1 MQMTEHSSSTET
13 RHHPLVLMA
22 ALVIIIMGLKEAA
35 AILTPFLLA
44 LFISVAV
51 APLNSWLQSR
61 RVPAGL
67 AVFLVIALIFGAL
80 GLVGLLLGGTIAQFS
95 ESLPFYQSR
104 LNNLSIDFVNWLRAK
119 GVAIPADSPLSEITP
134 GTVMMLVGNLFTQ
147 LAAFLADGLLILLT
161 IIFILLESA
170 EFPEKMK
177 SVLKDPAES
186 IPRFETFRA
195 SVQRY
200 VALKTVISIATGI
213 LIWIWMMVL
222 GIDYAPLWGFLA
234 FLLNYIPNIGSILA
248 AIPAVLLALIQ
259 LGPGSAAAGL
269 AGYLVVNNVIG
280 NVIEPRVM
288 GKGMGLS
295 TLVVFIS
302 LIVWGWIFGTIGM
315 LLSVPLTMTLKIG
328 FEASRNSS
336 WVSKLLSDSP

>member
-1 MQMTEHSSSTET
+1 MTEHFSSTET

-51 APLNSWLQSR
+51 APLNSWLQHR

-104 LNNLSIDFVNWLRAK
+104 LNDLSADFLNWLRAK
-119 GVAIPADSPLSEITP
+119 GVEIPADSPLSEITP

-147 LAAFLADGLLILLT
+147 LATFLADGLFILLT

>member
-51 APLNSWLQSR
+51 APLNSWLQHR

-147 LAAFLADGLLILLT
+147 LATFLADGLLILLT

>member
-51 APLNSWLQSR
+51 APLNSWLQHR

-147 LAAFLADGLLILLT
+147 LATFLADGLFILLT

>member
-1 MQMTEHSSSTET
+1 MTEYSSSTES

-51 APLNSWLQSR
+51 APLHSWLLRR

-67 AVFLVIALIFGAL
+67 AVLLVLALIFGAL
-80 GLVGLLLGGTIAQFS
+80 GLVGLLLGETIAQFS
-95 ESLPFYQSR
+95 DSLPFYQGR
-104 LNNLSIDFVNWLRAK
+104 LNNLTTDFVNWLRAA
-119 GVAIPADSPLSEITP
+119 GVQVPANSPLSEITP
-134 GTVMMLVGNLFTQ
+134 GTVMMLVGNLFSQ
-147 LAAFLADGLLILLT
+147 LATFLADGLFILLT

-170 EFPEKMK
+170 EFPGKLK
-177 SVLKDPAES
+177 SILNDPAES
-186 IPRFETFRA
+186 FPRFETFRA

-200 VALKTVISIATGI
+200 VALKTVISIVTGI

-222 GIDYAPLWGFLA
+222 GVDFAPLWGFLA

-248 AIPAVLLALIQ
+248 AVPAVLLALVQ
-259 LGPGSAAAGL
+259 HGPGSAAAAL
-269 AGYLVVNNVIG
+269 AGYLVVNNILG
-280 NVIEPRVM
+280 NMIEPRVM

-328 FEASRNSS
+328 FESSRNSR
-336 WVSKLLSDSP
+336 WVSKLLSSTP

>member
-1 MQMTEHSSSTET
+1 
-13 RHHPLVLMA
+13 
-22 ALVIIIMGLKEAA
+22 
-35 AILTPFLLA
+35 
-44 LFISVAV
+44 
-51 APLNSWLQSR
+51 LNSWLQHR

-147 LAAFLADGLLILLT
+147 LATFLADGLFILLT

-177 SVLKDPAES
+177 SVLRDPAES